1 MYTLVLDGNEYSM
14 QQITMNSHSNNS
26 NVWTTNG
33 WVNPSNL
40 WLPPPP
46 ENIISLLTAIVDGG
60 VISKNG
66 SSLVSQVISNNVV
79 NPDILYGWNNGQ
91 LTQIIKLPSVI
102 QFSMTAT
109 INNQDSNELYVVQ
122 SSGNNVEYTIN
133 PSFSTFLASMN
144 ISFPGLQQFNEC
156 EVIHTWNIEIDADYI
171 KYVTNSYTGQ
181 ITIIFDNGL
190 IYACDS
196 DSARRYLHYG
206 LSLSTL
212 AYTAV
217 NMIQS
222 STTTTIPFSIQFAQN
237 SSTIYPNPLSLP
249 FSITISG
256 QILALDYGV

>member
-1 MYTLVLDGNEYSM
+1 MYTLLLDGNEYSM
-14 QQITMNSHSNNS
+14 QQITMNSNS
-26 NVWTTNG
+26 NSDVWTTNG
-33 WVNPSNL
+33 WINPSNL

-66 SSLVSQVISNNVV
+66 SSLVSQVISNNV

-109 INNQDSNELYVVQ
+109 INQENNELYVVQ

-144 ISFPGLQQFNEC
+144 ISFPSLQQFNEC
-156 EVIHTWNIEIDADYI
+156 EVIHTWNVVIDADYI

-190 IYACDS
+190 IYSCDS

-212 AYTAV
+212 AYTTI
-217 NMIQS
+217 NIIQS
-222 STTTTIPFSIQFAQN
+222 STITTIPFSILFAQN